1 MVKVNSSHIVV
12 DCRELGLELLK
23 ERIDIGLGVG
33 EVVELLGA
41 ISCGVSVIDHSL
53 LLELRC
59 CLLVLI
65 LYHLFNISTDI
76 DWLAMRSNVIPSNLM
91 ISHHV
96 VMVDRTAIGGLVD
109 RDPVHHDHVISV
121 KVAGHRI
128 HVTVCVRRRRCHVVV
143 VHRAASTASLPL
155 LLERAILRL
164 MLSGDTTLLADRLE
178 DVLGAALLLAGPGK
192 HLLVLLMMSWL
203 SILLLLVLRCHRG
216 VPIIAA
222 HCRQRG
228 REILVMMVLT
238 SWHLELLL
246 LRQGREHSGRR
257 FAHEWLGLSAQVV
270 PRPARVRVVDR
281 LVLLCLAALHVVGL
295 RLELLEGGRV
305 WACGDARLDCLED
318 HVVII
323 LLLLLLKLHLLLL
336 MRCSRLLGV
345 LKGATTSTK
354 LDANLFRAFAALL
367 LLDSCCEVA
376 HTLCSGSILL
386 WRQS

>member
-1 MVKVNSSHIVV
+1 
-12 DCRELGLELLK
+12 
-23 ERIDIGLGVG
+23 
-33 EVVELLGA
+33 
-41 ISCGVSVIDHSL
+41 
-53 LLELRC
+53 
-59 CLLVLI
+59 
-65 LYHLFNISTDI
+65 
-76 DWLAMRSNVIPSNLM
+76 
-91 ISHHV
+91 
-96 VMVDRTAIGGLVD
+96 
-109 RDPVHHDHVISV
+109 
-121 KVAGHRI
+121 
-128 HVTVCVRRRRCHVVV
+128 
-143 VHRAASTASLPL
+143 
-155 LLERAILRL
+155 

-305 WACGDARLDCLED
+305 WACGDAWLDCLED

-354 LDANLFRAFAALL
+354 LDANLFRDFAALL